1 MSDSVISALFVAMS
15 VPAFVFLISLLVA
28 ETTVMGGSVAGTF
41 DFICSFLVTGE
52 IVVVAFTSSASEIEA
67 LLIVAV
73 VSTISAPSC
82 SSFRGLSLLTN
93 GYLVLL
99 LEILIVGDSVGI
111 FISSST
117 VSIISVTGS
126 LFFVF
131 IIGRSVVRVSRLEN
145 LLWGNCLV
153 SLSVVEED

>member
-1 MSDSVISALFVAMS
+1 MT
-15 VPAFVFLISLLVA
+15 LL
-28 ETTVMGGSVAGTF
+28 GGSVAGTF
-41 DFICSFLVTGE
+41 DSICSYLVTGK
-52 IVVVAFTSSASEIEA
+52 IVEVAFTSSALGIEA

-131 IIGRSVVRVSRLEN
+131 IISRSVVRVSKLEN
-145 LLWGNCLV
+145 LLLGNCLV